1 MQSAVFL
8 KLFVTHKFS
17 GFCFYSGY
25 SVLLPQ
31 VASVSQ
37 PFSVREM
44 MAWWI
49 HVMLV
54 LLVEGGAYTSG
65 GDIPDHQDILRMQ
78 DRWKEYRNIVRGG
91 FFFNDSVIALAD
103 YGDDDKDIEEQVKGD
118 ESEIRY
124 VSEYLEAETMN
135 SEDDSEV
142 YSEYLDD
149 EKDSRDIVKVGGSW
163 IR

>member
-1 MQSAVFL
+1 M
-8 KLFVTHKFS
+8 
-17 GFCFYSGY
+17 
-25 SVLLPQ
+25 LL
-31 VASVSQ
+31 
-37 PFSVREM
+37 
-44 MAWWI
+44 
-49 HVMLV
+49 

-124 VSEYLEAETMN
+124 VSEYLEEESVN
-135 SEDDSEV
+135 SEEDSEV